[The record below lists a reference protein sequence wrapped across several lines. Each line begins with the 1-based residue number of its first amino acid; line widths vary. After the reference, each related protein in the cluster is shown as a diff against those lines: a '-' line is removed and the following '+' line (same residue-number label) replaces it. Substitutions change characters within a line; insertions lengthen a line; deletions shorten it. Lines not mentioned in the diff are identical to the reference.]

1 MNAFDIIGP
10 VMIGPSSSH
19 TAGAVRIGRVARAL
33 LGAEAVRAEIGLHGS
48 FARTYK
54 GHGTDK
60 ALIAGILGLAP
71 DDGRIRFS
79 PDLARERGLAVGI
92 RELELDGA
100 HPNTALVELE
110 SAGGRTVSVQAAS
123 VGGGSILVSRVNG
136 MEVQFT
142 GQYAT
147 LIVLHKD
154 APGTIAAVTELLAAH
169 GVNIC
174 NFRLSRR
181 HKGGAAVMTIEA
193 DGSFGQELN
202 EAVGQ
207 LPNVLSSTLLQPGA

>member
-19 TAGAVRIGRVARAL
+19 TAGAVRMGRAARAL
-33 LGAEAVRAEIGLHGS
+33 LGAEPVRAEIGLHGS

-71 DDGRIRFS
+71 DDERIRFS
-79 PDLARERGLAVGI
+79 PALARQAGLAVQLQEI
-92 RELELDGA
+92 ELDGA
-100 HPNTALVELE
+100 HPNTALLTLWGA
-110 SAGGRTVSVQAAS
+110 AGEPVSVQAAS

-136 MEVQFT
+136 MEVLFS
-142 GQYAT
+142 GQYTT

-154 APGTIAAVTELLAAH
+154 APGTIAAVTELLAAA

-174 NFRLSRR
+174 NFRLARR
-181 HKGGAAVMTIEA
+181 QKGGAAVMTIET
-193 DGSFGQELN
+193 DGSFGQELSG
-202 EAVGQ
+202 AIGR
-207 LPNVLSSTLLQPGA
+207 LPNVLSSTLLPRM

>member
-33 LGAEAVRAEIGLHGS
+33 LGAEPVRAEIGLHGS

-71 DDGRIRFS
+71 DDERIRFS
-79 PDLARERGLAVGI
+79 PALARQAGLAVQL
-92 RELELDGA
+92 RETELDGA
-100 HPNTALVELE
+100 HPNTALVTLWGAV
-110 SAGGRTVSVQAAS
+110 AGPVSVQAAS

-136 MEVQFT
+136 MEVQFS
-142 GQYAT
+142 GQYTT

-154 APGTIAAVTELLAAH
+154 APGTIAAVTELLAAA

-174 NFRLSRR
+174 NFRLARR
-181 HKGGAAVMTIEA
+181 QKGGAAVMTIET
-193 DGSFGQELN
+193 DGSFGAELN
-202 EAVGQ
+202 GAIGR
-207 LPNVLSSTLLQPGA
+207 LPNVLSSTLLPRM

>member
-19 TAGAVRIGRVARAL
+19 TAGAVRIGRAARAL
-33 LGAEAVRAEIGLHGS
+33 LGAEPVRAEIGLHGS

-71 DDGRIRFS
+71 DDERIRFS
-79 PDLARERGLAVGI
+79 PALARQAGLAVQLLEM
-92 RELELDGA
+92 ELEGA
-100 HPNTALVELE
+100 DPNTALLTLWGAA
-110 SAGGRTVSVQAAS
+110 AGPVSVQAAS

-136 MEVQFT
+136 MEVQFS
-142 GQYAT
+142 GQYTT

-154 APGTIAAVTELLAAH
+154 APGTIAAVTELLAAA

-174 NFRLSRR
+174 NFRLARR
-181 HKGGAAVMTIEA
+181 QKGGAAVMTIET
-193 DGSFGQELN
+193 DGSFGAELN
-202 EAVGQ
+202 RAIGR
-207 LPNVLSSTLLQPGA
+207 LPNVLSSTLLPRM

>member
-19 TAGAVRIGRVARAL
+19 TAGAVRMGLAARAL
-33 LGAEAVRAEIGLHGS
+33 LGAEPVRAEIGLHGS
-48 FARTYK
+48 FARTYR

-71 DDGRIRFS
+71 DDERIRFS
-79 PDLARERGLAVGI
+79 PALARQAGLAVQI
-92 RELELDGA
+92 RETELDGA
-100 HPNTALVELE
+100 HPNTALLTLRG
-110 SAGGRTVSVQAAS
+110 AGGETVSVQAAS

-136 MEVQFT
+136 MEVQFS
-142 GQYAT
+142 GQYTT

-154 APGTIAAVTELLAAH
+154 APGTIAAVTELLAAA

-174 NFRLSRR
+174 NFRLARR
-181 HKGGAAVMTIEA
+181 QKGGAAVMTIET
-193 DGSFGQELN
+193 DGSFGQELSG
-202 EAVGQ
+202 AIGR
-207 LPNVLSSTLLQPGA
+207 LPNVLSSTLLPRM

>member
-33 LGAEAVRAEIGLHGS
+33 LGAEPVRAEIGLHGS

-71 DDGRIRFS
+71 DDERIRFS
-79 PDLARERGLAVGI
+79 PALARQAGLAVQL
-92 RELELDGA
+92 RETELDGA
-100 HPNTALVELE
+100 HPNTALVTLWGA
-110 SAGGRTVSVQAAS
+110 AGEPVSVQAAS

-136 MEVQFT
+136 MEVQFS
-142 GQYAT
+142 GQYTT

-154 APGTIAAVTELLAAH
+154 APGTIAAVTELLAAA

-174 NFRLSRR
+174 NFRLARR
-181 HKGGAAVMTIEA
+181 QKGGAAVMTIET
-193 DGSFGQELN
+193 DGSFGAELSG
-202 EAVGQ
+202 AIGR
-207 LPNVLSSTLLQPGA
+207 LPNVLSSTLLPRM

>member
-19 TAGAVRIGRVARAL
+19 TAGAVRIGRAARAL
-33 LGAEAVRAEIGLHGS
+33 LGAEPVRAEIGLHGS

-79 PDLARERGLAVGI
+79 PALAQQAGLAVQL
-92 RELELDGA
+92 REIELDGA
-100 HPNTALVELE
+100 HPNTALLTLWGA
-110 SAGGRTVSVQAAS
+110 AGEPVSVQAAS

-136 MEVQFT
+136 MEVLFS
-142 GQYAT
+142 GQYTT

-154 APGTIAAVTELLAAH
+154 APGTIAAVTELLAAA

-174 NFRLSRR
+174 NFRLARR
-181 HKGGAAVMTIEA
+181 QKGGAAVMTIET
-193 DGSFGQELN
+193 DGSFGAELN
-202 EAVGQ
+202 GAIGR
-207 LPNVLSSTLLQPGA
+207 LPNVLSSTLLPRM

>member
-19 TAGAVRIGRVARAL
+19 TAGAVRIGRAARAL
-33 LGAEAVRAEIGLHGS
+33 LGAEPVRAEIGLHGS

-71 DDGRIRFS
+71 DDERIRFS
-79 PDLARERGLAVGI
+79 PALARQAGLAVQL
-92 RELELDGA
+92 REIELDGA
-100 HPNTALVELE
+100 HPNTALLTLWGAA
-110 SAGGRTVSVQAAS
+110 AGPVSVQAAS

-136 MEVQFT
+136 MEVQFS
-142 GQYAT
+142 GQYTT

-154 APGTIAAVTELLAAH
+154 APGTIAAVPELLAAA
-169 GVNIC
+169 GGDLC
-174 NFRLSRR
+174 NFRLARR
-181 HKGGAAVMTIEA
+181 QKGGAAVMTIET
-193 DGSFGQELN
+193 DGSFGAELN
-202 EAVGQ
+202 RAIGR
-207 LPNVLSSTLLQPGA
+207 LPNVLSSTLLPRM

>member
-19 TAGAVRIGRVARAL
+19 TAGAVRMGRAARAL
-33 LGAEAVRAEIGLHGS
+33 LGAEPVRAEIGLHGS

-71 DDGRIRFS
+71 DDERIRFS
-79 PDLARERGLAVGI
+79 PALARQAGLAVQL
-92 RELELDGA
+92 REIELDGA
-100 HPNTALVELE
+100 HPNTALLTLWGA
-110 SAGGRTVSVQAAS
+110 AGEPVSVQAAS

-136 MEVQFT
+136 MEVLFS
-142 GQYAT
+142 GQYTT

-154 APGTIAAVTELLAAH
+154 APGTIAAVTELLAAA

-174 NFRLSRR
+174 NFRLARR
-181 HKGGAAVMTIEA
+181 QKGGAAVMTIET
-193 DGSFGQELN
+193 DGSFGQELSG
-202 EAVGQ
+202 AIGR
-207 LPNVLSSTLLQPGA
+207 LPNVLSSTLLPRM

>member
-19 TAGAVRIGRVARAL
+19 TAGAVRMGRAARAL
-33 LGAEAVRAEIGLHGS
+33 LGAEPVRAEIGLHGS

-71 DDGRIRFS
+71 DDERIRFS
-79 PDLARERGLAVGI
+79 PALARQAGLAVQL
-92 RELELDGA
+92 REIELDGA
-100 HPNTALVELE
+100 HPNTALLTLWGAEGE
-110 SAGGRTVSVQAAS
+110 PVSVQAAS

-136 MEVQFT
+136 MEVLFS
-142 GQYAT
+142 GQYTT

-154 APGTIAAVTELLAAH
+154 APGTIAAVTELLAAA

-174 NFRLSRR
+174 NFRLARR
-181 HKGGAAVMTIEA
+181 QKGGAAVMTIET
-193 DGSFGQELN
+193 DGSFGQELSG
-202 EAVGQ
+202 AIGR
-207 LPNVLSSTLLQPGA
+207 LPNVLSSTLLPRM

>member
-19 TAGAVRIGRVARAL
+19 TAGAVRMGRAARAL
-33 LGAEAVRAEIGLHGS
+33 LGAEPVRAEIGLHGS

-71 DDGRIRFS
+71 DDERIRFS
-79 PDLARERGLAVGI
+79 LALARQAGLAVQL
-92 RELELDGA
+92 REIELDGA
-100 HPNTALVELE
+100 HPNTALLTLWGA
-110 SAGGRTVSVQAAS
+110 AGEPVSVQAAS

-136 MEVQFT
+136 MEVLFS
-142 GQYAT
+142 GQYTT

-154 APGTIAAVTELLAAH
+154 APGTIAAVTELLAAA

-174 NFRLSRR
+174 NFRLARR
-181 HKGGAAVMTIEA
+181 QKGGAAVMTIET
-193 DGSFGQELN
+193 DGSFGQELSG
-202 EAVGQ
+202 AIGR
-207 LPNVLSSTLLQPGA
+207 LPNVLSSTLLPRM

>member
-19 TAGAVRIGRVARAL
+19 TAGAVRIGRAARAL
-33 LGAEAVRAEIGLHGS
+33 LGTEPVRAEIGLHGS

-71 DDGRIRFS
+71 DDERIRFS
-79 PDLARERGLAVGI
+79 PALARQAMAEHIKSSLNF
-92 RELELDGA
+92 GA
-100 HPNTALVELE
+100 HPNTALLTLWGAA
-110 SAGGRTVSVQAAS
+110 AGPVSVQAAS

-136 MEVQFT
+136 MEVQFS
-142 GQYAT
+142 GQYTT

-154 APGTIAAVTELLAAH
+154 APGTIAAVTELLAAA

-174 NFRLSRR
+174 NFRLARR
-181 HKGGAAVMTIEA
+181 QKGGAAVMTIET
-193 DGSFGQELN
+193 DGSFGAELN
-202 EAVGQ
+202 RAIGR
-207 LPNVLSSTLLQPGA
+207 LPNVLSSTLLPRM

>member
-19 TAGAVRIGRVARAL
+19 TAGAVRIGRAARAL
-33 LGAEAVRAEIGLHGS
+33 LGAEPVRAEIGLHGS

-71 DDGRIRFS
+71 DDERIRFS
-79 PDLARERGLAVGI
+79 PALARQAGLAVQL
-92 RELELDGA
+92 REIELDGA
-100 HPNTALVELE
+100 PEGEEGGVGVGAA
-110 SAGGRTVSVQAAS
+110 AGPVSVQAAS

-136 MEVQFT
+136 MEVQFS
-142 GQYAT
+142 GQYTT

-154 APGTIAAVTELLAAH
+154 APGTIAAVTELLAAA

-174 NFRLSRR
+174 NFRLARR
-181 HKGGAAVMTIEA
+181 QKGGAAVMTIET
-193 DGSFGQELN
+193 DGSFGAELN
-202 EAVGQ
+202 RAIGR
-207 LPNVLSSTLLQPGA
+207 LPNVLSSTLLPRM

>member
-19 TAGAVRIGRVARAL
+19 PAGAVRIGRAARAL
-33 LGAEAVRAEIGLHGS
+33 LGAEPVRAEIGLHGS
-48 FARTYK
+48 FAHTYK

-71 DDGRIRFS
+71 DDERIRFS
-79 PDLARERGLAVGI
+79 PALARQAGLAVQL
-92 RELELDGA
+92 REIELDGA
-100 HPNTALVELE
+100 HPNTALLTLWGAA
-110 SAGGRTVSVQAAS
+110 AGPVSVQAAS

-136 MEVQFT
+136 MEVQFS
-142 GQYAT
+142 GQYTT

-154 APGTIAAVTELLAAH
+154 APGTIAAVTELLAAA

-174 NFRLSRR
+174 NFRLARR
-181 HKGGAAVMTIEA
+181 QKGGAAVMTIET
-193 DGSFGQELN
+193 DGSFGAELN
-202 EAVGQ
+202 RAIGR
-207 LPNVLSSTLLQPGA
+207 LPNVLSSTLLPRM

>member
-1 MNAFDIIGP
+1 MNIFDIIGP

-19 TAGAVRIGRVARAL
+19 TAGAVRMGRAARAL
-33 LGAEAVRAEIGLHGS
+33 LGAEPVQAEIGLHGS

-71 DDGRIRFS
+71 DDERIRFS
-79 PDLARERGLAVGI
+79 PALARQAGLAVQL
-92 RELELDGA
+92 REIELDGA
-100 HPNTALVELE
+100 HPNTALLTLWGAEGE
-110 SAGGRTVSVQAAS
+110 PVSVQAAS

-136 MEVQFT
+136 MEVLFS
-142 GQYAT
+142 GQYTT

-154 APGTIAAVTELLAAH
+154 APGTIAAVTELLAAA

-174 NFRLSRR
+174 NFRLARR
-181 HKGGAAVMTIEA
+181 QKGGAAVMTIET
-193 DGSFGQELN
+193 DGSFGQELS
-202 EAVGQ
+202 GTIGR
-207 LPNVLSSTLLQPGA
+207 LPNVLSSTLLPRM

>member
-19 TAGAVRIGRVARAL
+19 TAGAVRIGRAARAL
-33 LGAEAVRAEIGLHGS
+33 LGAEPVRAEIGLHGS
-48 FARTYK
+48 FAHTYK

-71 DDGRIRFS
+71 DDERIRFS
-79 PDLARERGLAVGI
+79 PALARQAGLAEQL
-92 RELELDGA
+92 REIELDGA
-100 HPNTALVELE
+100 PPNTALLPLWGAA
-110 SAGGRTVSVQAAS
+110 AGPVSVQAAS

-136 MEVQFT
+136 MEVQFS
-142 GQYAT
+142 GQYTT

-154 APGTIAAVTELLAAH
+154 APGTIAAVTELLAAA

-174 NFRLSRR
+174 NFRLARR
-181 HKGGAAVMTIEA
+181 QKGGAAVMTIET
-193 DGSFGQELN
+193 DGSFGAELN
-202 EAVGQ
+202 RAIGR
-207 LPNVLSSTLLQPGA
+207 LPNVLSSTLLPRM